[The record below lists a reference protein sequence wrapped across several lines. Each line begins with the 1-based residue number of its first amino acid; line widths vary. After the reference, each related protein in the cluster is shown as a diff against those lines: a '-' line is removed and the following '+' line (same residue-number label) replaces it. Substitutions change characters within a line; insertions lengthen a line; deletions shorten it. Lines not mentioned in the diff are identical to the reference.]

1 MIRCSVPANLVHTA
15 RVVVYQVAANVKAD
29 GSVVHTALLASQL
42 HEAIMRCLREKA
54 RYDVA
59 TIGLLHAALDQ
70 CRRSVASEDIA
81 HALMEGELRETLRI
95 LEGGWRPG
103 VRESVEVR
111 PRPQLR
117 VIAGGLAG

>member
-15 RVVVYQVAANVKAD
+15 RVVVYQVAANVKAG
-29 GSVVHTALLASQL
+29 GSVVHTALLASPL
-42 HEAIMRCLREKA
+42 PEAIIRILRERA
-54 RYDVA
+54 RYDAA

-70 CRRSVASEDIA
+70 CRRSVASEDMA

-95 LEGGWRPG
+95 LEAGWRPG
-103 VRESVEVR
+103 AREAVDPR